1 MLFVFFGIIAVTV
14 IFFSIKCAYY
24 LDIIEAR
31 TNLSGI
37 FLSGIILAGITSL
50 PELVT
55 SISAISFL
63 DSPELVLGNILGSNI
78 FNLTVLGFLILTFF
92 KKFLESKLDRN
103 HNKTIY
109 LLIIIYLLILIKMQ
123 FNLNLT
129 IINVDVIS
137 ILILL
142 FYIFALKYMSSND
155 SAEEDDNKL
164 KNSTITNTKPI
175 DIKSTLIKFIFMSMG
190 LVISSILITIVT
202 DKIASTTNIGSTM
215 AGAIL
220 LGITTSIPEVVT
232 CLTLCKLSN
241 FNAAFGNMLGS
252 NIFNYV
258 IITIGDILYVKGSI
272 YITDK
277 QSYKLTIF
285 GLVSTILSL
294 IILNSKIKTENK
306 SSATKL
312 TYVIS
317 STFILASY
325 LLFIF
330 L

>member
-1 MLFVFFGIIAVTV
+1 MLFIIFGIIAITV
-14 IFFSIKCAYY
+14 VFFSIKCAYY
-24 LDIIEAR
+24 LDIIEAK

-50 PELVT
+50 PELIT

-63 DSPELVLGNILGSNI
+63 DSPELVFGNILGSNI
-78 FNLTVLGFLILTFF
+78 FNLTVLGCLILIFF
-92 KKFLESKLDRN
+92 KKFLESKLDSN

-109 LLIIIYLLILIKMQ
+109 FLIIIYSLIFIKMH

-129 IINVDVIS
+129 VINIDIIS
-137 ILILL
+137 IFIIF
-142 FYIFALKYMSSND
+142 FYIFAIKYMSSND
-155 SAEEDDNKL
+155 SIRMEDENQNSITPNNKP
-164 KNSTITNTKPI
+164 T
-175 DIKSTLIKFIFMSMG
+175 DIKSVLIKFIFMSMG
-190 LVISSILITIVT
+190 LVISSVLITIIT

-215 AGAIL
+215 AGATL
-220 LGITTSIPEVVT
+220 LGITTSIPELAT

-241 FNAAFGNMLGS
+241 FNAVFGNMLGS
-252 NIFNYV
+252 NIFNYT
-258 IITIGDILYVKGSI
+258 IITIGDILYIKGSI
-272 YITDK
+272 FITDK

-294 IILNSKIKTENK
+294 IILHTKTKTESK
-306 SSATKL
+306 SSINKL
-312 TYVIS
+312 AYAIS

-325 LLFIF
+325 VLCIF